1 MTVTEA
7 AAPALRLT
15 RRGRVVLV
23 GLLVFAAA
31 LISFAAARGADA
43 TATGVPPA
51 RYEKNLSQVVVEPG
65 DSLWSI
71 AVRAEPAA
79 DPRLVIQQITDLNA
93 LPGALVV
100 PGQRLWVPK
109 G

>member
-1 MTVTEA
+1 MTLAEA
-7 AAPALRLT
+7 GQPALRLT
-15 RRGRVVLV
+15 RRGRVVFV
-23 GLLVFAAA
+23 GLFVIAAA
-31 LISFAAARGADA
+31 LVWFASARGADA
-43 TATGVPPA
+43 TATGASPVQ
-51 RYEKNLSQVVVEPG
+51 YGKNLSQVVVERG

-71 AVRAEPAA
+71 AVRAEPDA

-93 LPGALVV
+93 LPGAVVV